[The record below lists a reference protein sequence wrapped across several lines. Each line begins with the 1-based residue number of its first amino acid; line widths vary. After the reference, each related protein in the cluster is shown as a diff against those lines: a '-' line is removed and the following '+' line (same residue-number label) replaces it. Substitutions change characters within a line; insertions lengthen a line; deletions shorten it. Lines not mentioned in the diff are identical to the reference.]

1 MFSVKSK
8 KIALTL
14 TFDYL
19 LLILVQTTKETE
31 EMIVV
36 VNKESVEAE
45 KTRKVVQAE
54 EHVAQGKADE
64 SKAIKV
70 RKQPINTHKTTY

>member
-1 MFSVKSK
+1 
-8 KIALTL
+8 
-14 TFDYL
+14 
-19 LLILVQTTKETE
+19 
-31 EMIVV
+31 MIVV